1 MIVGTLFRHKDL
13 TKIRLFPGS
22 QMTEVMEHFNVR
34 VDKWIDSNL
43 PQKIANDEGL
53 RHQVIMLLN
62 IPGAASGASDQ
73 TLNPQ
78 RHMDHLDL
86 DTMISI
92 NRLIEAGI
100 ERPEVEK
107 IVRQAFS
114 DPETTD
120 PIPTQVQEFL
130 D

>member
-1 MIVGTLFRHKDL
+1 
-13 TKIRLFPGS
+13 
-22 QMTEVMEHFNVR
+22 MTEVMEHFNVR

-130 D
+130 DGKASEEALEETKKKIPDFRS